1 MKLTDGSKKNIIK
14 INIIKSRSFSEFIPS
29 SVLFKFSSKNKIG
42 NLTIYKV
49 KIKSLCGYVIPF
61 LTHFMPLISFD
72 TP

>member
-1 MKLTDGSKKNIIK
+1 MKLTDGSKKKIK

-29 SVLFKFSSKNKIG
+29 SVLFKFSLKNKIG

-49 KIKSLCGYVIPF
+49 KIKSLRGYVIPF